1 MRKMINVSEILEE
14 AKRAK
19 LENIRIQF
27 TDILGTPKNI
37 VIPEW
42 RLEEAMEEGIAF
54 DASSIQGYAT
64 IEESD
69 LIAKPDLSTWRILP
83 DTLEKRVTARFN
95 CDIYEPDGKR
105 YGGDPKYVLEK
116 MVEKARSMG
125 FTDVNFG
132 PECEFFL
139 LKKSNGI
146 LTAMPNDNGGYF
158 DLSPLDLA
166 ENVRGD
172 ISAMLQAMGFQVY
185 TTHHEVA
192 PGQHEINF
200 QYSDPLTTA
209 DRVVTLKYVAKVIA
223 LQHNMH
229 ATFMPKPIYGQNGT
243 GMHTH
248 MSLVGK
254 DGNAFKDPDDGNGLS
269 GTAYQYIA
277 GLLYYSKEINAIL
290 NSWVNSFKRLVPGYE
305 APCYIAW
312 AMQNRSALIRI
323 PAKRGEGTRVELRN
337 PDPAGNPYLQFAVML
352 AAGLKGIE
360 NKMEPPKPVELDI
373 YTMSPEERERRGVES
388 LPGNLGHSLS
398 FMEESDL
405 MKEVLGPHLF
415 NTFLHL
421 KYMEFNE
428 YRTQVTNWEIE
439 KFLPVL

>member
-1 MRKMINVSEILEE
+1 MHMTNVSEILEE

-19 LENIRIQF
+19 LENVRIQF
-27 TDILGTPKNI
+27 TDILGSPKNI

-42 RLEEAMEEGIAF
+42 RLEEALEEGIAF

-69 LIAKPDLSTWRILP
+69 LIARPDLGTWRILP

-105 YGGDPKYVLEK
+105 YSGDPKYVLEK
-116 MVEKARSMG
+116 VVEKARAMG
-125 FTDVNFG
+125 FSNVNFG

-139 LKKSNGI
+139 LKKNNGC
-146 LTAMPNDNGGYF
+146 LTATPNDNGGYF

-209 DRVVTLKYVAKVIA
+209 DRVVTLKYVAKVVA

-269 GTAYQYIA
+269 ETAYSYIA
-277 GLLYYSKEINAIL
+277 GLLYYSKEINAVL

-352 AAGLKGIE
+352 AAGLRGIE
-360 NKMEPPKPVELDI
+360 NKMRPPKPVELDI
-373 YTMSPEERERRGVES
+373 YGMSPEERGRRGVES
-388 LPGNLGHSLS
+388 LPGNLGHALS
-398 FMEESDL
+398 FMEESEL